1 MGLLQECVEGK
12 FCKLN
17 AVLTY
22 REYLDDYASEETKKL
37 IDKSIEIFTEEE
49 NIVSVK
55 VPVTVC
61 GDIHGQFHDLME
73 MFKIFGKIHDSF

>member
-37 IDKSIEIFTEEE
+37 GE
-49 NIVSVK
+49 K
-55 VPVTVC
+55 VILKELEQIGKMEFYRKGSGKLYDLFHKLYKEVQE
-61 GDIHGQFHDLME
+61 GQRDVF
-73 MFKIFGKIHDSF
+73 I